1 MVWDSPIIDVP
12 TPPRT
17 MTASVSGNTFT
28 LFCDGRP
35 SDPHPTDFPNATI
48 GGGFTYTGPGG
59 SCNLHFEI
67 DQGPSVAEFFITDF
81 TQDGN
86 PIDIVFSEPQCYGL
100 LLPFVNINRRRR
112 QCLCFD
118 GFFQGVTGQGP
129 TNRSG
134 VLTPAN

>member
-1 MVWDSPIIDVP
+1 MVWDSPIIDVG

-48 GGGFTYTGPGG
+48 GGGFNYTGPGG
-59 SCNLHFEI
+59 LCNLHFEI

-86 PIDIVFSEPQCYGL
+86 PIDIVFPNPSVTGDY
-100 LLPFVNINRRRR
+100 PFDIVAGVGSVLR
-112 QCLCFD
+112 FD

-129 TNRSG
+129 TNCSG